1 MRTVPLLFKQ
11 MNEAVGIAITIAAG
25 LIIALALVIRR
36 VAFTHSSLPVTAE
49 WIADL
54 SGDRYRPMLR
64 LADGTDLEFLR
75 MQPGFNGRMAAK
87 LRQQRYQ
94 IFKGY
99 LQSLQVDFGRA
110 VVALKVLM
118 LHSREDRPDLA
129 VVLLRHQLAFGW
141 GMVSARAH
149 LFLYRCGI
157 GSVDV
162 RSLVRVFEAV
172 QTELRNALPVGV
184 AA

>member
-1 MRTVPLLFKQ
+1 ME
-11 MNEAVGIAITIAAG
+11 NAVGLAI
-25 LIIALALVIRR
+25 LIALILVGALWLVIRR
-36 VAFTHSSLPVTAE
+36 VAFCHSSLPVTAE

-64 LADGTDLEFLR
+64 LLDGSDLEFLR
-75 MQPGFNGRMAAK
+75 SQPGFSGRMATK
-87 LRQQRYQ
+87 LRQQRCR

-118 LHSREDRPDLA
+118 LQAREDRPDLA
-129 VVLLRHQLAFGW
+129 VALLRHQLTFGCA
-141 GMVSARAH
+141 MVSARAR
-149 LFLYRCGI
+149 LFLYRFGI

-162 RSLVRVFEAV
+162 RCLVRVFDAV
-172 QTELRNALPVGV
+172 QSELRNALPLGV

>member
-1 MRTVPLLFKQ
+1 MTSAVWIAILI
-11 MNEAVGIAITIAAG
+11 AVG
-25 LIIALALVIRR
+25 LIVALGLVIRR
-36 VAFTHSSLPVTAE
+36 VAFCHSSLPVTAE

-64 LADGTDLEFLR
+64 LLDGTDLEFLR
-75 MQPGFNGRMAAK
+75 SQPGFNGQRAAK
-87 LRQQRYQ
+87 LRQQRCQ
-94 IFKGY
+94 IFRGY

-118 LHSREDRPDLA
+118 LQSREDRPDLA
-129 VVLLRHQLAFGW
+129 VALLRHQVTFGCA
-141 GMVSARAH
+141 MVSARAR
-149 LFLYRCGI
+149 LFLYRFGI

-162 RSLVRVFEAV
+162 RCLVRVFDAV
-172 QTELRNALPVGV
+172 QTELRNALPMGV

>member
-1 MRTVPLLFKQ
+1 MA
-11 MNEAVGIAITIAAG
+11 NAIGIAILIAVG
-25 LIIALALVIRR
+25 LIVALWLVIRR
-36 VAFTHSSLPVTAE
+36 VAFSHSSLPVTAE

-64 LADGTDLEFLR
+64 LLDGTDLEFLR
-75 MQPGFNGRMAAK
+75 LQPGFNGRKAAK
-87 LRQQRYQ
+87 LRQQRCR

-99 LQSLQVDFGRA
+99 LQSLQIDFGRA

-118 LHSREDRPDLA
+118 LQSREDRPDLA
-129 VVLLRHQLAFGW
+129 VALLRHQLAFGW
-141 GMVSARAH
+141 GMVSARAR
-149 LFLYRCGI
+149 LFLYRWGI

-162 RSLVRVFEAV
+162 RSLVRVFDAV
-172 QTELRNALPVGV
+172 QTELRNALPQGV